1 MRFYH
6 CSPSYSVS
14 LREEKKRRWQSISR
28 CTWSQS
34 CVFVQRGL
42 VGRWIIH
49 VVLVSFLRRR
59 FSAALIV
66 FLLIMSGKWWRL
78 SVQLPLFKDAA
89 ALGGTPAKH
98 QTGDA
103 DQSKLMTSLVQK
115 RSRNCN
121 TSSLSRHWAS
131 SIFSMPNTGKYLILG
146 HLQHMKSNKFA
157 GRNAW
162 GFVTWE
168 KFWQD
173 LKKLEGKDLYGK
185 YKHTKVEKFPSIY
198 ITFVI
203 LIWPHRIVR
212 FYKHKLKK
220 KTLFLFKYPDG
231 QRNETRFIAAGC
243 AQKDVCL

>member
-6 CSPSYSVS
+6 CSPSYSAS
-14 LREEKKRRWQSISR
+14 PREEKKRRWQSISR

-49 VVLVSFLRRR
+49 VVLVSFLRRRRR

-115 RSRNCN
+115 RSRICN

-146 HLQHMKSNKFA
+146 HFQHMKSNNFA

-162 GFVTWE
+162 GFVKWE

-173 LKKLEGKDLYGK
+173 LKKLEGTDLYGK

-198 ITFVI
+198 
-203 LIWPHRIVR
+203 
-212 FYKHKLKK
+212 
-220 KTLFLFKYPDG
+220 
-231 QRNETRFIAAGC
+231 
-243 AQKDVCL
+243 